1 MRIFFIGYM
10 GAGKSHTAKQLEEV
24 TGRKCID
31 LDVAIEEQMGL
42 SIEAAFSQRGEVFFR
57 NQEALVLDKVLSDS
71 TIEIVA
77 CGGGASCARC
87 LFTTLIGNPIGACCY
102 TQLPILDLPTP

>member
-42 SIEAAFSQRGEVFFR
+42 SIEAAFAQRGEVFF
-57 NQEALVLDKVLSDS
+57 
-71 TIEIVA
+71 
-77 CGGGASCARC
+77 
-87 LFTTLIGNPIGACCY
+87 
-102 TQLPILDLPTP
+102 